1 MTRPKEKTR
10 EELTASYMRNFNKLS
25 GFPSI

>member
-1 MTRPKEKTR
+1 MAKPREKTR
-10 EELTASYMRNFNKLS
+10 EELTAGGIKTFHKLS